1 MINLALQEFFV
12 EGGDQKASHVLLH
25 LTEPDTPEEKEKGY
39 FFAIVEINKGSLE
52 LIEKIQKIIE
62 EIETGYFETS
72 LSENKDSFE
81 QVLEFINRKNLDILF
96 NDKTELNCIVG
107 VIKND
112 VIFISFH
119 GQPHALLFYQN
130 KEETK
135 TLDILKDAKK
145 EAQNSQLFSSMLQGK
160 ISAGDFLFVGTPH
173 ITEYFTYDRLQKI
186 ISSRAITQSAAHIQ
200 KVLSDIS
207 SNNSFGGIIF
217 HANAKKN
224 LKPVDLNTTYPN
236 KSEQSLNYLIDSRQ
250 KTAETLSPPL
260 VKQIMRNIRETMQ
273 KRKDQ
278 KARASENIH
287 AQRQSE
293 TIETRQA
300 RKIVQ
305 QEKTLINDMLIGA
318 GRILVECFKILYKSV
333 KFIGIWTGKACI
345 ALFIIITNKNNSR
358 HDVLNS
364 IKKAIDSKKNKFED
378 LPIISKLLFFAA
390 LILSLLF
397 AGSIAIIKTKEYF
410 VNKKAAYNNLIQ
422 DITNKK
428 DMAEASLIYNDQEKA
443 FALLKEAE
451 TLLKTAPT
459 NSKSKQKT
467 FDELNASIS
476 KTMLALRKIIT
487 VDPEM
492 LVDLKTINPET
503 SAEKIAKIENKL
515 ITFGENDKNIYIYD
529 IDTKKTDLSPHL
541 DSIKLNSGS
550 TTKEQDSIIFINN
563 KNSSAVFNKET
574 NTISAKEIS
583 FPNEDANIVDDFVYN
598 GKLYTLDSK
607 NNKIYRHNK
616 IQTGYEKGSEWTKE
630 TADFSDAVSLA
641 IDGDMFV
648 AKQNGEIIK
657 FAQGLKQDFSLIGVD
672 PAISK
677 PVKILTHADINEIY
691 ILEAGDRRVI
701 SLEKSGKLIKQYTS
715 DKWQNPTGM
724 IIDYEKKIAYIV
736 DQNKIYKFGL

>member
-1 MINLALQEFFV
+1 
-12 EGGDQKASHVLLH
+12 
-25 LTEPDTPEEKEKGY
+25 
-39 FFAIVEINKGSLE
+39 
-52 LIEKIQKIIE
+52 
-62 EIETGYFETS
+62 
-72 LSENKDSFE
+72 
-81 QVLEFINRKNLDILF
+81 
-96 NDKTELNCIVG
+96 
-107 VIKND
+107 
-112 VIFISFH
+112 
-119 GQPHALLFYQN
+119 
-130 KEETK
+130 
-135 TLDILKDAKK
+135 
-145 EAQNSQLFSSMLQGK
+145 
-160 ISAGDFLFVGTPH
+160 
-173 ITEYFTYDRLQKI
+173 
-186 ISSRAITQSAAHIQ
+186 
-200 KVLSDIS
+200 VLSDIS